1 MFRNTHDLQD
11 YAIHATD
18 GMVGHVRDFY
28 FDDQAWVIRYLV
40 VETGNWLTGRKV
52 LVSPMLFEAPSWTA
66 RELSVSRTREEIK
79 NSPDIDTERPVSRQQ
94 EVEYLNYYNYPYYWG
109 GTSLWGGDMVPG
121 MLVPGY
127 GSLMAPPSGAIPA
140 QVSGYVAT
148 EEERHGNDDPH
159 LRSCLAV
166 TGHHILAV
174 DGEIGHVEGFLVDDQ
189 TWAIRYLVI
198 DTSNWWLGRK
208 VLIAP
213 LWIDTVNWSDRTVTV
228 SLTRQAI
235 QAAPA
240 YDPLVQPDR
249 AQELRLYEH
258 YGRSDYWTPREEKKR
273 ASIRA

>member
-1 MFRNTHDLQD
+1 MFRNTNELQD

-40 VETGNWLTGRKV
+40 VEAGNWLTGRKV
-52 LVSPMLFEAPSWTA
+52 LVSPMLFEVPAWTT
-66 RELSVSRTREEIK
+66 RELSVTRTREQIR
-79 NSPDIDTERPVSRQQ
+79 NSPDIDTARPVSRQQ
-94 EVEYLNYYNYPYYWG
+94 EAEYMNYYSYPYYWG
-109 GTSLWGGDMVPG
+109 GTSLWGGQMSPD

-127 GSLMAPPSGAIPA
+127 GSLTTPPVGANPA
-140 QVSGYVAT
+140 LVSAFTVAQQ
-148 EEERHGNDDPH
+148 ERHANDDPH

-166 TGHHILAV
+166 TGHHILAL
-174 DGEIGHVEGFLVDDQ
+174 DGEIGHVEGFLVDDK

-213 LWIDTVNWSDRTVTV
+213 LWIDSVNWVDRTVSI
-228 SLTRQAI
+228 SLTCQAI
-235 QAAPA
+235 QAAPP

-258 YGRSDYWTPREEKKR
+258 YGRPDYWTPRDDSTP
-273 ASIRA
+273 ASIRE